1 MNWKNNLRYYFEN
14 TISSGPIAVIKWLG
28 IISFISI
35 FIIGLLI
42 VFFGI
47 SDDPEGN
54 PLNLL
59 EAIWQS
65 LMATLDS
72 GTMGGDVGWS
82 FRVLRFGATL
92 VGIFVISMLI
102 GIISSGIDEKLEELK
117 KGKSFVN
124 EKNHTLIIG
133 WSNKIFSII
142 EELIEANANQR
153 NQRIVIVADRDKVE
167 MEDEIKSKIQELKS
181 TRIIVRSGNPLV
193 VGDTLVGNP
202 DEARS
207 IILLSP
213 DEADADMHVI
223 KSMLSLTNR
232 SNRKKD
238 TYRIVTE
245 IKNRNNLEAAQLVG
259 QGDDVILVDSSELV
273 AHITTQTC
281 RQSGLSVAYSTLLRF
296 EGDEIYMI
304 DAKSYSGKTYKEVL
318 FMFNSS
324 VIIGVSSSGKIQIN
338 PSMDYVIQAQDELIG
353 ITSDDDTFIPDGKSS
368 PDIDSSIFNFDR
380 KSNSSK
386 ERTLIL
392 GWNET
397 AITMVNELENYVQP
411 GSELC
416 ILTEQIQA
424 LPTFELNNQTLRLM
438 EGDIQH
444 RKTLESLQP
453 ESFDNIIILSN
464 HDIDVQQSDSKTLI
478 CLLHLRSIAEKQST
492 QLKIVSEMRD
502 IRNREI
508 AVIAKADDFIVG
520 DNIISLLIAQ
530 IAENHKLKAIFDDL
544 LNAEGSE
551 IYLKPMEDYIQLD
564 KPTNFYTLLERAAQ
578 SNQTAIGYRLIS
590 DKENEHRNFGV
601 QLNPRKDELVSFSS
615 GDFLIVIS
623 ED

>member
-14 TISSGPIAVIKWLG
+14 TISSGPIAVIKWLA

-42 VFFGI
+42 VIFGI

-72 GTMGGDVGWS
+72 GTMGGDVGWP
-82 FRVLRFGATL
+82 FRILRFGATL

-117 KGKSFVN
+117 KGKSFVI

-142 EELIEANANQR
+142 EEIIEANANQR
-153 NQRIVIVADRDKVE
+153 NQRIVIVADLDKVE
-167 MEDEIKSKIQELKS
+167 MEDEIKSKIQDFKT

-202 DEARS
+202 NEARS

-223 KSMLSLTNR
+223 KSIMSLTNR
-232 SNRKKD
+232 SNRKKG

-245 IKNRNNLEAAQLVG
+245 IKDRSNLEAVHLVG
-259 QGDDVILVDSSELV
+259 QTDDVVVVDSSELV

-281 RQSGLSVAYSTLLRF
+281 RQSGLSVVYSTLLRF

-304 DAKSYSGKTYKEVL
+304 DAKRFSGKTYKEVL

-324 VIIGVSSSGKIQIN
+324 VIIGVHSCGKIQIN
-338 PSMDYVIQAQDELIG
+338 PSMDYLIQEQDELIG
-353 ITSDDDTFIPDGKSS
+353 ITTDDDTFIPDGLSS
-368 PDIDSSIFNFDR
+368 PTIDSSIFTFDR
-380 KSNSSK
+380 KSISNK

-392 GWNET
+392 GWNEK

-416 ILTEQIQA
+416 ILTEQLEVI
-424 LPTFELNNQTLRLM
+424 PKFELKNQTLRLLD
-438 EGDIQH
+438 GDIQH
-444 RKTLESLQP
+444 RKTLEALQP
-453 ESFDNIIILSN
+453 ELFDNIIILSN
-464 HDIDVQQSDSKTLI
+464 HEIDVQQSDSKTLI
-478 CLLHLRSIAEKQST
+478 CLLHLRSIAEKKST
-492 QLKIVSEMRD
+492 PLKIVSEMRD

-508 AVIAKADDFIVG
+508 AVVAKADDFIVG
-520 DNIISLLIAQ
+520 DNIISLIIAQ
-530 IAENHKLKAIFDDL
+530 IAENHKLKAIFDEL
-544 LNAEGSE
+544 LNAAGSE
-551 IYLKPMEDYIQLD
+551 IYLKPIEDYIQLD

-578 SNQTAIGYRLIS
+578 SNQTAIGYRQIL

-601 QLNPRKDELVSFSS
+601 KLNPSKDEMISFNS

>member
-1 MNWKNNLRYYFEN
+1 
-14 TISSGPIAVIKWLG
+14 
-28 IISFISI
+28 
-35 FIIGLLI
+35 
-42 VFFGI
+42 
-47 SDDPEGN
+47 
-54 PLNLL
+54 
-59 EAIWQS
+59 
-65 LMATLDS
+65 
-72 GTMGGDVGWS
+72 
-82 FRVLRFGATL
+82 
-92 VGIFVISMLI
+92 MLI

-142 EELIEANANQR
+142 EEIIEANANQR

-167 MEDEIKSKIQELKS
+167 MEDEINSKIQQLKT
-181 TRIIVRSGNPLV
+181 TRIIVRNGNPLV

-202 DEARS
+202 NEARS

-213 DEADADMHVI
+213 DEADSDMHVI
-223 KSMLSLTNR
+223 KSMMSLTNR
-232 SNRKKD
+232 TNRKKD
-238 TYRIVTE
+238 TYKIVTE
-245 IKNRNNLEAAQLVG
+245 IKDRSNLEAAHLVG
-259 QGDDVILVDSSELV
+259 QTDDVIVVDSSELV

-281 RQSGLSVAYSTLLRF
+281 RQSGLSVVYSTLLRF
-296 EGDEIYMI
+296 EGDEIYMM
-304 DAKSYSGKTYKEVL
+304 DATKYSGKTYKEVL

-324 VIIGVSSSGKIQIN
+324 VIIGIYSSGKIQIT
-338 PSMDYVIQAQDELIG
+338 PSMEYVIQAQDELIG
-353 ITSDDDTFIPDGKSS
+353 ITADDDTFIPDGKSS
-368 PDIDSSIFNFDR
+368 QGIDSSIFNFER
-380 KSNSSK
+380 KSTSNK

-397 AITMVNELENYVQP
+397 AITIVNELENYVQP

-416 ILTEQIQA
+416 ILSEQIQA
-424 LPTFELNNQTLRLM
+424 LPTFELKNQSLRLM

-444 RKTLESLQP
+444 RKTLESLNP

-464 HDIDVQQSDSKTLI
+464 HDVDVQQSDSKTLI
-478 CLLHLRSIAEKQST
+478 CLLHLRSIAEKNHT

-508 AVIAKADDFIVG
+508 AVVAKADDFIVG

-530 IAENHKLKAIFDDL
+530 IAENHKLKAIFDEL
-544 LNAEGSE
+544 LNADGSE
-551 IYLKPMEDYIQLD
+551 IYLKSIEDYIQLG

-578 SNQTAIGYRLIS
+578 ANQTAIGYRHIS

-601 QLNPRKDELVSFSS
+601 HLNPRKDDLISFSS